1 MPTQADSRN
10 LAHEE
15 REVSGVKSKEIKDI
29 APHASRLT
37 LHGLIDTH
45 CHLEMDAFDPD
56 REEVIRRARDAG
68 VGTMIT
74 IGSDL
79 KGNIGGLGLSK
90 EYDFIYSSVG
100 FHPHDAKD
108 FTEEIFGQIKTWA
121 EEYRSRGITDPSLI
135 TRHPSPLPKVVAIG
149 EIGLDYHYDN
159 SPREVQREVFMK
171 QLQLA
176 KEAGLPVIIHSREA
190 ERDTLDI
197 IRESGV
203 CKGVFHCFSGDMD
216 MAGKGMAMGFSISIA
231 GPVTFKKAKRLK
243 EIATAIPDDYL
254 LIETDAPYLAPEPFR
269 GKRNE
274 PSFLVHTAKMIAALR
289 GVSPEDI
296 SRITTLNATR
306 LFRIGER
313 PQKGEITY
321 QIRDSL
327 YLNITNRCTNRCSFC
342 IRFHSDYVKGH
353 NLRLSEEPGEK
364 ELRDAIGDPSQYK
377 EVVFCGY
384 GEPLLRLDL
393 VRNVAAWIKERG
405 GRVRINT
412 NGHGNLIHGRNILPE
427 LKGIVDSISISL
439 DAHDEETYDRICRP
453 AFKNA
458 FRGVIDFISEAKK
471 YIPDIQITVVKLE
484 GVDIGKCRKIAE
496 DLGVGF
502 RVRKLD
508 VVG

>member
-1 MPTQADSRN
+1 MGNELKEDN
-10 LAHEE
+10 
-15 REVSGVKSKEIKDI
+15 SGPITDHPSPI
-29 APHASRLT
+29 T
-37 LHGLIDTH
+37 FIDTH

-56 REEVIRRARDAG
+56 REEVIRRAREAG
-68 VGTMIT
+68 IGTMIT

-79 KGNIGGLGLSK
+79 KGNTGGLDLSK
-90 EYDFIYSSVG
+90 KYEFIYSSVG

-108 FTEEIFGQIKTWA
+108 FTEEIFNKIKKWVT
-121 EEYRSRGITDPSLI
+121 
-135 TRHPSPLPKVVAIG
+135 LPKVVAIG

-159 SPREVQREVFMK
+159 SPREVQREVFIK

-203 CKGVFHCFSGDMD
+203 NKGVFHCFSGDMD
-216 MAGKGMAMGFSISIA
+216 MAGKGMAMGFLISMA
-231 GPVTFKKAKRLK
+231 GPVTFRKAKRLK
-243 EIATAIPDDYL
+243 EIAAAIPDDYL
-254 LIETDAPYLAPEPFR
+254 LIETDAPYLTPEPLR

-274 PSFLVHTAKMIAALR
+274 PSFLVHTAKAIAELR

-296 SRITTLNATR
+296 ARITTLNATR
-306 LFRIGER
+306 LFKIGQML
-313 PQKGEITY
+313 QKGEITY

-327 YLNITNRCTNRCSFC
+327 YLNITNRCTNKCSFC

-353 NLRLSEEPGEK
+353 NLRLSEEPGER
-364 ELRDAIGDPSQYK
+364 EVRDAIGDPSRYK

-393 VRNVAAWIKERG
+393 VRNVAAWIKEHG

-439 DAHDEETYDRICRP
+439 DAHDEATYNRVCRP
-453 AFKNA
+453 AFRNA
-458 FRGVIDFISEAKK
+458 FRGVIDFIGEAKK
-471 YIPDIQITVVKLE
+471 YIPNVQVTVVTLE
-484 GVDIGKCRKIAE
+484 GVDIEKCRKIAE

-502 RVRKLD
+502 RIRKLD

>member
-1 MPTQADSRN
+1 
-10 LAHEE
+10 LAPEE
-15 REVSGVKSKEIKDI
+15 REVSGVKSKEIKDNTVHDSLRQRRI
-29 APHASRLT
+29 TPY
-37 LHGLIDTH
+37 GLIDTH

-56 REEVIRRARDAG
+56 REEVMRRARDAG

-79 KGNIGGLGLSK
+79 KGNIGGLDLSK
-90 EYDFIYSSVG
+90 KYDFIYSSVG

-108 FTEEIFGQIKTWA
+108 FTEEIFGQIKLWA
-121 EEYRSRGITDPSLI
+121 S
-135 TRHPSPLPKVVAIG
+135 LPKVVAIG

-197 IRESGV
+197 IRESGAS
-203 CKGVFHCFSGDMD
+203 KGVFHCFSGDMD

-274 PSFLVHTAKMIAALR
+274 PSFLVHTAKMVAALR

-296 SRITTLNATR
+296 SRITTLNATH
-306 LFRIGER
+306 LFKIGQR

-353 NLRLSEEPGEK
+353 NLRLSEEPDEK
-364 ELRDAIGDPSQYK
+364 EIRDAIGDPSHYK

-393 VRNVAAWIKERG
+393 VRNVAAWIKEHG
-405 GRVRINT
+405 GRIRINT
-412 NGHGNLIHGRNILPE
+412 NGHGNLIHGRDILPE

-439 DAHDEETYDRICRP
+439 DAHDEETYNRICRP
-453 AFKNA
+453 SFKNA
-458 FRGVIDFISEAKK
+458 FRGVVDFISEAKK
-471 YIPDIQITVVKLE
+471 YIPHVQVTVVNLE
-484 GVDIGKCRKIAE
+484 GVDIEKCRKIAQ